1 MEDFIP
7 WRLIVAP
14 FEETMNSLLQQ
25 VDTSLVWQLGSCRY
39 YAGIPIWCIPVI
51 LQQYPDLRGK

>member
-1 MEDFIP
+1 LTAKVYGRPVPQLCIKYKASMEDVTP

-25 VDTSLVWQLGSCRY
+25 VNTSLV
-39 YAGIPIWCIPVI
+39 
-51 LQQYPDLRGK
+51 

>member
-1 MEDFIP
+1 MADITP

-25 VDTSLVWQLGSCRY
+25 VNTSLVLQMRSYRQCAVLFSK
-39 YAGIPIWCIPVI
+39 PVI
-51 LQQYPDLRGK
+51 L